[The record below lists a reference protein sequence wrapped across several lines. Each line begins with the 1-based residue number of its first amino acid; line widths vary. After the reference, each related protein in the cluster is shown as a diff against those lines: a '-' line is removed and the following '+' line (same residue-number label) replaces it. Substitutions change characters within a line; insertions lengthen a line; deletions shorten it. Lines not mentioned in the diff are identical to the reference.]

1 MGDLPP
7 ASPDLANTDIHS
19 PPPNIWLS
27 EFQAILRGAVG
38 GFLFGIP
45 LLYTVEVW
53 AIGEAT
59 RPRWLLLVL
68 AATLVGVSLLT
79 QVEGFRQTLSL
90 HPLEALLESV
100 EAVAIG
106 VVCAALALVLLCRI
120 TLETP
125 LAEAVGKVVFETVPF
140 ALGVALARSTLQGRQ
155 RRDAETD
162 SGAELVAR
170 AGMPQARRY
179 PKRRT
184 TAPIS
189 RRLASFS
196 RVNLRDALAD
206 FDAALIG
213 AVLIAFS
220 IAPTEE
226 VPLLASSLPPLWLL
240 LIMAASLG
248 LSYAIVFASGF
259 ADRAER
265 RQRGLLFSPLTE
277 TLVAYLVALVASV
290 AMLVLFQQ
298 LNPSDPWP
306 EWLSNT
312 LVLGLPA
319 SIGGAAGRILI

>member
-1 MGDLPP
+1 MGE
-7 ASPDLANTDIHS
+7 SPDITENQT
-19 PPPNIWLS
+19 PPNVWLA
-27 EFQAILRGAVG
+27 ELQAILQGAVG

-53 AIGEAT
+53 SIGAAT
-59 RPRWLLLVL
+59 SSRWLLAVL
-68 AATLVGVSLLT
+68 LATLVGVGLLT
-79 QVEGFRQTLSL
+79 QVEGFRQALSL
-90 HPLEALLESV
+90 NPLEVFLESL

-106 VVCAALALVLLCRI
+106 TVCAALALGLLCRI
-120 TLETP
+120 TLATP
-125 LAEAVGKVVFETVPF
+125 LSEALGKVVFEAVPF
-140 ALGVALARSTLQGRQ
+140 SLGVALARSTLQGKG
-155 RRDAETD
+155 RRE
-162 SGAELVAR
+162 
-170 AGMPQARRY
+170 AGVDRSAS
-179 PKRRT
+179 RRT
-184 TAPIS
+184 TVPRARQLTAPT
-189 RRLASFS
+189 L
-196 RVNLRDALAD
+196 VNLRDALVD

-259 ADRAER
+259 TDRAER

-277 TLVAYLVALVASV
+277 TLVAYVVALVASMI
-290 AMLVLFQQ
+290 MLVLFQQ
-298 LNPSDPWP
+298 LTASDPWS
-306 EWLSNT
+306 EWLSDI